1 MLRGAVY
8 IKNLSSAFELLAEGW
23 ATGRMAEGWAK
34 AGRIAEG
41 WQWSHNL
48 GVPILARY
56 LDHLLRF
63 FL

>member
-1 MLRGAVY
+1 LFR
-8 IKNLSSAFELLAEGW
+8 LLTEGW

-48 GVPILARY
+48 GVPILARH

-63 FL
+63 VL

>member
-8 IKNLSSAFELLAEGW
+8 MKNLTSTFELLAEGW
-23 ATGRMAEGWAK
+23 ATGRM
-34 AGRIAEG
+34 AEG

-63 FL
+63 VL